1 MENPAAGKLRS
12 PRVFAV
18 VAIVAVAAMFGAWSM
33 WGGTNPQ
40 SPTHLP
46 SSNSDT
52 KPFVGSASCA
62 ECHFEQFQDHSQSG
76 HARTFWS
83 TRVFPKR
90 EQFNGLTFDDRE
102 RGKTFRYRVSES
114 GVDVSVPGVFGGD
127 RFPLQFAFGSGEHA
141 MTLMALTPDGSG
153 VPVGIEH
160 RVTWFTGMDQ
170 AALTPGQLGLK
181 VQHEIEHFGRVIR
194 GETLERCFGC
204 HTTSCSIQGE
214 TLVDLIPNVGCESCH
229 SGGASHATLMA
240 DDPTAKD
247 AGFESRVWRTKK
259 QISACAEC
267 HRGVN
272 NVKQSQIRRE
282 NAKIVRYQPVGL
294 VQSKCY
300 VKSQRLLCSTC
311 HDPHQHAAKRSTQDY
326 EQKCLQCHSA
336 DVPQAVR
343 CGVSPNTGC
352 ISCHMPRVEI
362 HPTISFHDHWI
373 RIRGEA
379 DPPAVEDES
388 E

>member
-1 MENPAAGKLRS
+1 MS
-12 PRVFAV
+12 FVFAA
-18 VAIVAVAAMFGAWSM
+18 VAISAVAAIFGGWSM
-33 WGGTNPQ
+33 WSGTDSK
-40 SPTHLP
+40 SPPHPP
-46 SSNSDT
+46 SSAGNT
-52 KPFVGSASCA
+52 ERFVGSSNCE
-62 ECHFEQFQDHSQSG
+62 ECHAEQFQNYLQSG

-83 TRVFPKR
+83 TRDFPLR
-90 EQFNGLTFDDRE
+90 EQFDGLTFEDRE
-102 RGKTFRYRVSES
+102 RGKTFQYRANES

-153 VPVGIEH
+153 TPVGIEH
-160 RVTWFTGMDQ
+160 RVTWFSGMDR

-204 HTTSCSIQGE
+204 HTTSCSIQDD

-240 DDPTAKD
+240 DDPTATN
-247 AGFESRVWRTKK
+247 AGFESRSWRTDK
-259 QISACAEC
+259 QISICAEC

-272 NVKQSQIRRE
+272 NIKPSQIRRD

-311 HDPHQHAAKRSTQDY
+311 HDPHQHAAKRSTRDY

-336 DVPQAVR
+336 DVSQAVQ
-343 CGVSPNTGC
+343 CSVSPSTGC

-379 DPPAVEDES
+379 DPPAIEE
-388 E
+388 ERE